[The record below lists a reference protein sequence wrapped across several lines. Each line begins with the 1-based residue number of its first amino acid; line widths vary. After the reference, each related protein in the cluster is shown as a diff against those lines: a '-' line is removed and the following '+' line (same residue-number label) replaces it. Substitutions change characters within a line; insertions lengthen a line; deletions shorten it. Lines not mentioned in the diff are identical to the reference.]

1 VFLSLWYVVL
11 RRVLELAVLSFS
23 VEAVQ
28 GSGNRRA
35 AARTRHPPAT
45 NPSSGDDVDRPGLP
59 RGGQPNPPARPLAFL
74 HRDAVAPASVASLL
88 GREAVDVGASSRAP
102 ADSPGGPSAGPPSR
116 ARQPAVG
123 LSTHRR
129 RTEGPWLGG
138 VRDDGAHL
146 TSGSAYRTDRHTRRD
161 DMARVRPSAPPKPAR
176 RRFLHSRDDG
186 CNNCTCS
193 SSSNWAA
200 AVYASRAARRIRVRR
215 W

>member
-1 VFLSLWYVVL
+1 
-11 RRVLELAVLSFS
+11 
-23 VEAVQ
+23 
-28 GSGNRRA
+28 
-35 AARTRHPPAT
+35 
-45 NPSSGDDVDRPGLP
+45 
-59 RGGQPNPPARPLAFL
+59 
-74 HRDAVAPASVASLL
+74 VASPL
-88 GREAVDVGASSRAP
+88 GREAVDVGASSR
-102 ADSPGGPSAGPPSR
+102 GPPIRREVR
-116 ARQPAVG
+116 ALVLRLARRQPAVG